1 MTAGWRLDQ
10 IFSTFEQDK
19 GGRPNKLVNQ
29 VDRFP
34 SKSVRLKKL
43 GVTLQTAMMK
53 ERIGKL
59 PKLELDKQ
67 FKRAEAADI
76 LTTYDELVHLLTGLK
91 FTPVEF
97 KFCQPG

>member
-1 MTAGWRLDQ
+1 
-10 IFSTFEQDK
+10 
-19 GGRPNKLVNQ
+19 
-29 VDRFP
+29 
-34 SKSVRLKKL
+34 
-43 GVTLQTAMMK
+43 MMK